1 MPGHPARGE
10 LVEPRAKPLVLRQA
24 QGRAC
29 VPPDA
34 PLSGLGTSLVRA
46 KCLDIP
52 LVVSLSN
59 HEPNRSSF
67 DRLRTNEC
75 TNRRTHDA
83 RDWGLVWCVRNAW
96 TSRSW

>member
-24 QGRAC
+24 QGRAR

-34 PLSGLGTSLVRA
+34 PRSGLGTSLVRA

-67 DRLRTNEC
+67 DRLRDERVY
-75 TNRRTHDA
+75 RRTHHA
-83 RDWGLVWCVRNAW
+83 RDWELVWCVRNAW